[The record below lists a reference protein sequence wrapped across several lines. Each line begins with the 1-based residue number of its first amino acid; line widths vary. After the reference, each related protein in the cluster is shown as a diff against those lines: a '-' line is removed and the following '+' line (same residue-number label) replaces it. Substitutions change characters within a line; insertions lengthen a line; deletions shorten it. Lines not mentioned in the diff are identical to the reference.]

1 MGTPRY
7 KGQSQFVA
15 SYISS
20 SHKMDS
26 CAIGKDGNLLDAADI
41 QWFNNADDAHP
52 LPPASSEVSRSGM

>member
-1 MGTPRY
+1 MGRPHY

-15 SYISS
+15 CYIS

-41 QWFNNADDAHP
+41 QWFNDADDAHP